1 MKKLLGITLLL
12 LVGMIGNAQEVVVS
26 VSTFTGGSVDVKPK
40 EGQVVMITVTPDE
53 GYYIGKGDIEVI
65 AVLDPS
71 LATRGDEEQLP
82 AGKTL
87 TLEGDDPTDLTL
99 PRDYT
104 FEVPEGLGAWVRKA
118 VFHEVDKPVTSG
130 NLTESVTW
138 EVTTN
143 TEVRTPQVT
152 LTLAGDGSATVD
164 GETAV
169 PWKDFEEQI
178 TNVVIGE
185 GVQELG
191 DGLLS
196 GCTALKAITLEGK
209 KFVPLGKNELTKEV
223 TVDVYGLLYNEYKD
237 DKGWGAATMASTGS
251 EKMPGVAFGK
261 GNSYD
266 LFVTKESM
274 LVPSVLDAYS
284 VTAIDGSNVKISP
297 IEDRIIPAGVPVLLF
312 SETVK
317 DDDFRTVTTEEKG
330 TAEAG
335 LLKAAGSGGQH
346 VDLGGAYLLYNDVFY
361 LSQEGTIPEG
371 GVYIPVSDGKEEQGQ
386 EEKKNDNLRV
396 RAFLTIGYNDETTGI
411 NSQFSILNSQF
422 SDVWYDLSGRRLNTV
437 PTRKGIYINGGRKVA
452 IK

>member
-87 TLEGDDPTDLTL
+87 TLEGEDPADLTL
-99 PRDYT
+99 SRDYT
-104 FEVPEGLGAWVRKA
+104 FTVPEGLGAWVRKA

-152 LTLAGDGSATVD
+152 LTLAGDGSAAVD

-178 TNVVIGE
+178 TNVVIGS

-237 DKGWGAATMASTGS
+237 DKEGWGAYKITSTGS
-251 EKMPGVAFGK
+251 EAMPGVAFGN
-261 GNSYD
+261 GNNYD
-266 LFVTKESM
+266 LFVTKEPM

-317 DDDFRTVTTEEKG
+317 DDDFRTVITEEKG

-335 LLKAAGSGGQH
+335 LLKAAGSGGQP
-346 VDLGGAYLLYNDVFY
+346 VELGGAYLLYNDVFY
-361 LSQEGTIPEG
+361 LSQAGTIPEG
-371 GVYIPVSDGKEEQGQ
+371 GVYIPVSDGTD
-386 EEKKNDNLRV
+386 EKKDDLKKT

>member
-40 EGQVVMITVTPDE
+40 EGQVVTITVTPDKD
-53 GYYIGKGDIEVI
+53 YYIGKGDIEVI

-82 AGKTL
+82 AGKML
-87 TLEGDDPTDLTL
+87 TLEGEDPADLTL
-99 PRDYT
+99 SRDYT
-104 FEVPEGLGAWVRKA
+104 FTVPEGLGAWVRKA

-185 GVQELG
+185 GVKELG

-209 KFVPLGKNELTKEV
+209 KFVPLGKNELTKDV

-237 DKGWGAATMASTGS
+237 DKGWGAAVITSTGS
-251 EKMPGVAFGK
+251 VEMPKVAFGN
-261 GNSYD
+261 GNNYD
-266 LFVTKESM
+266 LFVTKEPM

-284 VTAIDGSNVKISP
+284 VTAIDGSNVKISR
-297 IEDRIIPAGVPVLLF
+297 IDDRIIPAGVPVLLF

-335 LLKAAGSGGQH
+335 LLKAAGSGGQD
-346 VDLGGAYLLYNDVFY
+346 VELGGAYLLYNDVFY
-361 LSQEGTIPEG
+361 LSQAGTIPEG
-371 GVYIPVSDGKEEQGQ
+371 GVYIPVSDGTD
-386 EEKKNDNLRV
+386 EKKDDLKKT

-422 SDVWYDLSGRRLNTV
+422 SDVWYDLSGRRLNNA
-437 PTRKGIYINGGRKVA
+437 PTAKGIYIFNGKMMIIR
-452 IK
+452 

>member
-40 EGQVVMITVTPDE
+40 EGQVVTITVTPDKD
-53 GYYIGKGDIEVI
+53 YYIGKGDIEVI

-82 AGKTL
+82 AGVVL
-87 TLEGDDPTDLTL
+87 TLEGEDPADLTL
-99 PRDYT
+99 SRVYT
-104 FEVPEGLGAWVRKA
+104 FTVPEGLGAWVRKA

-143 TEVRTPQVT
+143 TEVKTPQVT

-185 GVQELG
+185 GVKELG

-209 KFVPLGKNELTKEV
+209 KFVPLGKNELTKDV

-237 DKGWGAATMASTGS
+237 DKGWGAAVITSTGS
-251 EKMPGVAFGK
+251 VEMPKVAFGN
-261 GNSYD
+261 GNNYD
-266 LFVTKESM
+266 LFVTKEPM

-284 VTAIDGSNVKISP
+284 VTAIDGSNVKISR
-297 IEDRIIPAGVPVLLF
+297 IDDRIIPAGVPVLLF

-335 LLKAAGSGGQH
+335 LLKAAGSGGQD
-346 VDLGGAYLLYNDVFY
+346 VELGGAYLLYNDVFY
-361 LSQEGTIPEG
+361 LSQAGTIPEG
-371 GVYIPVSDGKEEQGQ
+371 GVYIPVSDGNVEQGQ

-396 RAFLTIGYNDETTGI
+396 RAFLTIGDDGTTGI
-411 NSQFSILNSQF
+411 NSQFSIPNSQF
-422 SDVWYDLSGRRLNTV
+422 SDVWYDLSGRRLNTA
-437 PTRKGIYINGGRKVA
+437 PTAKGIYIFNGKMMIIR
-452 IK
+452 